1 MSSNLIRITESRAVY
16 TVAEVSHLLSLSR
29 GSTYAM
35 VRTGDIPSKKIGSRW
50 VIPKG
55 RFHDWLNEM
64 PNTAN
69 AEASR

>member
-1 MSSNLIRITESRAVY
+1 MTSNLIGITEGRAVY

-50 VIPKG
+50 VIPKD
-55 RFHDWLNEM
+55 RFHHWLNEM
-64 PNTAN
+64 PNGAN